1 VDSREAVV
9 DPDSHGMIAAQSMHR
24 IDIVVPIFN
33 APDDVRRCVQSVL
46 SCTPEPHRLVLID
59 DASTD
64 TGVRDVLREIEQR
77 GDPRVEIL
85 RNERNLGFTATANRG
100 MTHSSAD
107 IVLLNSDTIV
117 TPGWLGAL
125 TRCAE
130 SDPLIATVTPFSN
143 NAEICSFP
151 RFCED
156 NPWPL
161 DRDPA
166 PVARTLAEA
175 AVPTYPDLPTG
186 VGFCMFV
193 RRKAIDA
200 LGAFDMAFGA
210 GYGEENDFCL
220 RAASAGWRNVLADD
234 AFVVHAGGRSFA
246 GRKVE
251 LGSRNLERLLAR
263 HPHYDEMVSRYI
275 AADPLRALRQAA
287 QTRLDIHAP
296 LSGVLHVIHH
306 HGGGTE
312 THVRQLIAASRD
324 QWRHYLVVAVG
335 DRWQVEAHRHDASV
349 VTFAFTREPH
359 ESWRDFLSALAAT
372 FRVALIHLHNISGC
386 REGLL
391 EALDDCGIPFG
402 YTLHDLNFA
411 CPTITFLDPAG
422 RYCGGVTDARTCQAC
437 VDAQPSFAEVDVATW
452 RARHG
457 ALVERAAFVI
467 APSKWAAAMLD
478 RYFPRSD
485 VIVIP
490 HGTAVPPPTRLPGTR
505 LGVLMP
511 DDGVPVVAAVGAI
524 GPDKGARRIEC
535 LVERMRALDV
545 PLRIV
550 VIGYLDVEQ
559 GPWQSDDARLTV
571 HGRYDARDLAALL
584 RHYRAQLV
592 LFPSAGPET
601 FSYTLSE
608 SWLAG
613 VPALV
618 PPIGALAE
626 RVSETGA
633 GWLLGDDEWMDEAK
647 MLARV
652 VALAGPAGAAA
663 RSAAASKAL
672 DVSHASPQSMADA
685 TLVRYGEAI
694 AIEARANLPRQP
706 FGNRRVREALGYRPW
721 SPPAVQTPLAETERV
736 EAPPLPPE
744 PHGIMA
750 RVARRALAMRTTPMG
765 RVLYRMTPAPVID
778 ALKSRL
784 DG

>member
-1 VDSREAVV
+1 V
-9 DPDSHGMIAAQSMHR
+9 DPDSRDMIAAQSTHR
-24 IDIVVPIFN
+24 VDIVVPIYN
-33 APDDVRRCVQSVL
+33 APDDVRRCVESVL

-64 TGVRDVLREIEQR
+64 AGVRDVLRAIELR
-77 GDPRVEIL
+77 GDPHVTIL

-107 IVLLNSDTIV
+107 VVLLNSDTIV

-125 TRCAE
+125 ARCAA
-130 SDPLIATVTPFSN
+130 SDPAIATVTPFSN

-156 NPWPL
+156 NAWPL
-161 DRDPA
+161 DRDPV
-166 PVARTLAEA
+166 PVARALADA

-193 RRKAIDA
+193 RRSAIDA
-200 LGAFDMAFGA
+200 LGTFDMAFGA

-251 LGSRNLERLLAR
+251 LGSRNLERLIAR
-263 HPHYDEMVSRYI
+263 HPHYDEMVGHYI

-287 QTRLDIHAP
+287 QTRLDTQSP

-324 QWRHYLVVAVG
+324 RWRHYLAVAVG
-335 DRWQVEAHRHDASV
+335 DRWQVEAHRQDASV
-349 VTFAFTREPH
+349 VTFTFTREPR
-359 ESWRDFLSALAAT
+359 EGWRDFVQGLAAT
-372 FRVALIHLHNISGC
+372 FRVALVHLHNISAC
-386 REGLL
+386 RNGLL
-391 EALDDCGIPFG
+391 EALDDSGIPFG

-437 VDAQPSFAEVDVATW
+437 VDAQPAFADVDIATW

-457 ALVERAAFVI
+457 ALVQRAAFVI
-467 APSKWAAAMLD
+467 APSQWAATMLG

-490 HGTAVPPPTRLPGTR
+490 HGTDMPPATRSPGTR

-511 DDGVPVVAAVGAI
+511 DDDVPVVAAVGAI
-524 GPDKGARRIEC
+524 GPDKGARRIEG

-550 VIGYLDVEQ
+550 VIGYLDVER

-571 HGRYDARDLAALL
+571 HGRYDAHDLAALL
-584 RHYRAQLV
+584 RHYRVQLV

-626 RVSETGA
+626 RVGQTGA
-633 GWLLGDDEWMDEAK
+633 GWVLADDEWIDESK

-652 VALAGPAGAAA
+652 VALAGPEGAAA
-663 RSAAASKAL
+663 RNAAASIAR
-672 DVSHASPQSMADA
+672 DVPHASPQSMADA
-685 TLVRYGEAI
+685 TLVRYDAAMSFDVGADV
-694 AIEARANLPRQP
+694 PRRP
-706 FGNRRVREALGYRPW
+706 FGNRRVRDALGYRPW
-721 SPPAVQTPLAETERV
+721 TPPVVQAPLDATEIV
-736 EAPPLPPE
+736 EEPPVPAQ
-744 PHGIMA
+744 PHGLMA